1 MTIRTPDARV
11 RLAASM
17 LIFSTIG
24 ILRRYIPYPSS
35 LVALIRGVVGAVFL
49 ICVILLGKQRP
60 DRGAIRKNLPLL
72 VLSGALIGFNWIFLF
87 ESYRYTSVAV
97 ATLCYYLAPVL
108 VILGSAVLFREKLSG
123 RQWLCVFAS
132 LAGMSLVS
140 GVWGTGIRELSE
152 MRGVLYGL
160 AAAVLYACVIL
171 MNKGIQHIGA
181 YDKTVI
187 QLSAAAAALLPYVLF
202 TGEYRVD
209 TGNTLTILLLLT
221 AGILHTG
228 VAYSLYF
235 SAMSQLPAHTIAMLS
250 YIDPIGAVL
259 LSLVLLGEPL
269 SPAAAVGAVLIL
281 VAAYLCEK
289 E

>member
-1 MTIRTPDARV
+1 MTKSTADARV

-35 LVALIRGVVGAVFL
+35 LVALIRGIVGAAFL
-49 ICVILLGKQRP
+49 ILVITLGRQKP
-60 DRGAIRKNLPLL
+60 DRAAIRKNLPLL

-108 VILGSAVLFREKLSG
+108 VILGSAVLFRERLSAK
-123 RQWLCVFAS
+123 QWLCVFAS

-140 GVWGTGIRELSE
+140 GVWETGLRELAE
-152 MRGVLYGL
+152 MRGVLFGL

-171 MNKGIQHIGA
+171 MNKGIRNIGA

-187 QLSAAAAALLPYVLF
+187 QLSAAAAALLPYVLL
-202 TGEYRVD
+202 TGDFRVD

-228 VAYSLYF
+228 MAYSLYF

-250 YIDPIGAVL
+250 YIDPIGAVV
-259 LSLVLLGEPL
+259 LSLVFLGEPL